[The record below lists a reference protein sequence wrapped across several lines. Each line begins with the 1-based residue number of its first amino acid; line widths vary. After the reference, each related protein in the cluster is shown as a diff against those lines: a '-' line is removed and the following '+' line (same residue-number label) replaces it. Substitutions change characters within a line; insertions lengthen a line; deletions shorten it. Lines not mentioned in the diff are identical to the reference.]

1 MAEVNPLILPIGADP
16 KSLQRSFA
24 EVQTAFKNLEKS
36 LKGKK
41 FSAITNEEIQE
52 LEGYRR
58 TLIALNDDLNGVN
71 LDKLEKGS
79 KSARTAFQS
88 LNLVVQ
94 DLPFGFIAI
103 QNNLPALFQSFGKL
117 AAESGGALATLKAL
131 GAAIG
136 PAGAL
141 FLAFTAITS
150 AVTFAQQ
157 EFGSLTNAIKV
168 LFGANGA
175 AVKAQNEF
183 NKALL
188 DGGGEAIVQIAK
200 INILVKTIQSE
211 TSTQNERLAAYREL
225 KKISPEVVSGIDEQ
239 NLATSKS
246 IKLIGENAKAVIELT
261 KLQVKQRGIQAALSK
276 LEEERFA
283 INGKFNKAREE
294 EINLQKEI
302 AVAEQKRAAGEKIS
316 SRENQLLVKKDAFLQ
331 TAADRVQ
338 EFRDEV
344 IKNTSAQDVWYKS
357 LEQSINATSQI
368 SSNLETLQNN
378 LEGQTKSNKDAE
390 NQLSKYTDA
399 LKKFNQLEIKLPIEK
414 GTEVEELNKKIKKL
428 KEYGDILLNT
438 TKYDF
443 ERLDALKE
451 IQLIDKERFANLSL
465 ESKEID
471 NVKKSIESYIR
482 ELYNL
487 REIKKVLAK
496 DIDITKV
503 MKSINERIFI
513 DTRKLDIGIAPLV
526 DLYFDEK
533 RFKNIKDKLKDGI
546 PEMEDFK
553 ENFIKNIIAEDLK
566 GVDVTPELIIQRL
579 NEQFKGLEK
588 SIQVNEEF
596 LNIFKLQKVLNEELN
611 KQEKERIANIN
622 SLAREFRFLQEPLQD
637 LIGTALEGAGANWK
651 EFADTVIAQI
661 KRIIAA
667 LAAKALVQGLL
678 SLLNP
683 GGALSSLNPSQV
695 VGLNQFQKGFFSPGF
710 SLLGEANFG
719 GLQPSGLQMGGQ
731 VNLTLRGNDLVGAI
745 NRTNTNISRVG

>member
-16 KSLQRSFA
+16 RSLKASFL
-24 EVQTAFKNLEKS
+24 EVQTALKNLEKS

-41 FSAITNEEIQE
+41 FSAITNEERQE

-58 TLIALNDDLNGVN
+58 TLAALKNDLNGVSF
-71 LDKLEKGS
+71 DKLEKGS
-79 KSARTAFQS
+79 KNARTAVTS

-103 QNNLPALFQSFGKL
+103 QNNLPGLIQSFGQL
-117 AAESGGALATLKAL
+117 SAASGGAVGALKAI
-131 GAAIG
+131 GASLIG
-136 PAGAL
+136 PAGL
-141 FLAFTAITS
+141 FLAFTAVTS
-150 AVTFAQQ
+150 AVTFAIQ
-157 EFGSLTNAIKV
+157 EYGSLRNAINV

-188 DGGGEAIVQIAK
+188 DGGGDAGVQIAK

-225 KKISPEVVSGIDEQ
+225 KKIAPEVVSGIDEQ

-357 LEQSINATSQI
+357 LEQSITATSQI
-368 SSNLETLQNN
+368 SSNLETLQNK
-378 LEGQTKSNKDAE
+378 LEAETRSANDAADANKKLAKARAE
-390 NQLSKYTDA
+390 QFRFAGDIRSLRNEKFLTEPILELPKKIDPKKY
-399 LKKFNQLEIKLPIEK
+399 LEPIFRGLEKLPGAQIPAL
-414 GTEVEELNKKIKKL
+414 VE
-428 KEYGDILLNT
+428 
-438 TKYDF
+438 
-443 ERLDALKE
+443 
-451 IQLIDKERFANLSL
+451 
-465 ESKEID
+465 
-471 NVKKSIESYIR
+471 
-482 ELYNL
+482 
-487 REIKKVLAK
+487 
-496 DIDITKV
+496 
-503 MKSINERIFI
+503 
-513 DTRKLDIGIAPLV
+513 
-526 DLYFDEK
+526 LYFDEK

-596 LNIFKLQKVLNEELN
+596 LNIFKLQKVLNDELN
-611 KQEKERIANIN
+611 KQEKERIGNIN
-622 SLAREFRFLQEPLQD
+622 SLAREFRFLQEPLAD
-637 LIGTALEGAGANWK
+637 LIGTSLDGAGANWK
-651 EFADTVIAQI
+651 EFADTVIQQI

-678 SLLNP
+678 NLLTP
-683 GGALSSLNPSQV
+683 GGGGALSSLNPSQV

-710 SLLGEANFG
+710 NLLGQANFA

-745 NRTNTNISRVG
+745 NRTNTNINRVG

>member
-16 KSLQRSFA
+16 RSLQKSFA

-41 FSAITNEEIQE
+41 FSAITNEERQE

-141 FLAFTAITS
+141 FFAFTAITS

-157 EFGSLTNAIKV
+157 EFGSLTNAVKV

-188 DGGGEAIVQIAK
+188 DGGGDAGVQIAK

-239 NLATSKS
+239 NLATAKS

-283 INGKFNKAREE
+283 INGKFNKARQD

-302 AVAEQKRAAGEKIS
+302 AVAEQKRESGLKIS

-357 LEQSINATSQI
+357 LEQSVTATSQI

-378 LEGQTKSNKDAE
+378 LEAETKKANEAADA
-390 NQLSKYTDA
+390 
-399 LKKFNQLEIKLPIEK
+399 
-414 GTEVEELNKKIKKL
+414 NKKLAKAREEQL
-428 KEYGDILLNT
+428 RFAGDI
-438 TKYDF
+438 
-443 ERLDALKE
+443 R
-451 IQLIDKERFANLSL
+451 SL
-465 ESKEID
+465 R
-471 NVKKSIESYIR
+471 N
-482 ELYNL
+482 
-487 REIKKVLAK
+487 AK
-496 DIDITKV
+496 FLT
-503 MKSINERIFI
+503 E
-513 DTRKLDIGIAPLV
+513 
-526 DLYFDEK
+526 
-533 RFKNIKDKLKDGI
+533 
-546 PEMEDFK
+546 
-553 ENFIKNIIAEDLK
+553 
-566 GVDVTPELIIQRL
+566 PELELPKKIEPKKYLEPIFR
-579 NEQFKGLEK
+579 GLEK
-588 SIQVNEEF
+588 LPGAEVPAIVDLLFPEETFKQIQDAWSRINSETAP
-596 LNIFKLQKVLNEELN
+596 KLEDIRQT
-611 KQEKERIANIN
+611 IIN
-622 SLAREFRFLQEPLQD
+622 SLLADYIQKKLPLSLDNVQKKIDEVLGGIRQKITDTQGITQRFTLAQNIGENLRKQLETQTKEFEKVKSSIENNLEKPLREFFDTLLTD
-637 LIGTALEGAGANWK
+637 GKLSFDTFV
-651 EFADTVIAQI
+651 EFAKDAF
-661 KRIIAA
+661 KRILAQAIASGIA
-667 LAAKALVQGLL
+667 SLLANILTGGGAAVTKFTAAQVGAAGGIAKALTSFGGILRREAAP
-678 SLLNP
+678 SLGGIQSGGMNLN
-683 GGALSSLNPSQV
+683 GQV
-695 VGLNQFQKGFFSPGF
+695 VFVQ
-710 SLLGEANFG
+710 
-719 GLQPSGLQMGGQ
+719 
-731 VNLTLRGNDLVGAI
+731 RGSDLVGVL
-745 NRTNTNISRVG
+745 NRTNSTIGRIG